1 MSNLGYLATAF
12 IIMIGLIA
20 AWTWGFYNRLK
31 SLDERISAVAESI
44 AIAES
49 IENSG
54 VTDSEE

>member
-1 MSNLGYLATAF
+1 MSEMGYLATAF

-31 SLDERISAVAESI
+31 TLDERISAV
-44 AIAES
+44 AES